1 MNKNSINLKKH
12 FVPKKVKS
20 TPNFMIEEQEKLFHI
35 QQSSLESL
43 SNLIKAHEINFF
55 SAKPL
60 GNDKEFIIE
69 CLTILN
75 KSLANSLKNQIY
87 ERDELLKK
95 VKFKFN

>member
-1 MNKNSINLKKH
+1 MNKNSINFKKH

-55 SAKPL
+55 SAKPM

>member
-1 MNKNSINLKKH
+1 
-12 FVPKKVKS
+12 
-20 TPNFMIEEQEKLFHI
+20 MIEEQEKLFHI

>member
-1 MNKNSINLKKH
+1 MKKSSINFKKH

-55 SAKPL
+55 SANPF
-60 GNDKEFIIE
+60 GNDEPFIIE
-69 CLTILN
+69 SLTILN
-75 KSLANSLKNQIY
+75 KSLANSLNNQIY
-87 ERDELLKK
+87 DRNELLKK
-95 VKFKFN
+95 VKYKFN

>member
-1 MNKNSINLKKH
+1 MNKNSINFKKY

>member
-1 MNKNSINLKKH
+1 MNKNSINFKKH

>member
-1 MNKNSINLKKH
+1 MKKSSINFKKH